1 MLPSDVKMALE
12 NYWVFK
18 RAIQDDIDK
27 INDINAK
34 RFKAGSSIIKI
45 PECPKDRS
53 TVIIENLM
61 SLEFAEKCLSI
72 HKYLDELADDFINSL
87 NEPYKKYVTDWF
99 IEKKDHETIA
109 IEWGYSVRQVYREID
124 LLVEEYINAR

>member
-61 SLEFAEKCLSI
+61 SLDYANLTLSL
-72 HKYLDELADDFINSL
+72 HTYLIGLADDFIRSL
-87 NEPYKKYVTDWF
+87 NEPYKSLVRDWY
-99 IEKKDHETIA
+99 IDRKDHETTA
-109 IEWGYSVRQVYREID
+109 ESYGYSSRQVRRIINA
-124 LLVEEYINAR
+124 LVERYVNAR